1 MLTYCILK
9 KNSSDE
15 IEIVETGFSFFAFL
29 LGPIWGLYKTL
40 WFYSFLGI
48 LFLFLFKIILKDN
61 NLYFFFSLISLTSS
75 LFWGFFA
82 RDLYIQFLIK
92 NKFRPIKL
100 ISATSKESAIVK
112 YLSER
117 S

>member
-15 IEIVETGFSFFAFL
+15 VEIVETGFSFFAFL
-29 LGPIWGLYKTL
+29 LGPIWGIYKAL

-48 LFLFLFKIILKDN
+48 LFLLLFKIILTDN
-61 NLYFFFSLISLTSS
+61 NLYILFSFISLTSS

-82 RDLYIQFLIK
+82 RDLYIQCLIK
-92 NKFRPIKL
+92 NKFHPIKL
-100 ISATSKESAIVK
+100 INASSKESAIIK
-112 YLSER
+112 YLSEK